1 MPYSVVDYSVL
12 DLWKSGGKIHPW
24 PSNCLLFNGWSKED
38 TDYLCR
44 IVSSGDLPGVPVVK
58 NLPSNAENAC
68 SISR

>member
-44 IVSSGDLPGVPVVK
+44 IVSSGGL
-58 NLPSNAENAC
+58 AWC
-68 SISR
+68 SSG